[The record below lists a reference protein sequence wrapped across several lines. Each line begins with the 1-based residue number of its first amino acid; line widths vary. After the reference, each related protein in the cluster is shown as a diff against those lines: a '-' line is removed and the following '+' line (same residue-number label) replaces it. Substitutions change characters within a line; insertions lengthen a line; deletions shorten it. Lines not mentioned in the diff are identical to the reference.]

1 MEGVV
6 TSARGPI
13 RVPAIL
19 MLGKQRNFKS
29 RQKFVK
35 TILRVVKNKELGWDP
50 IFAKPKISRCM
61 RLLTFFPQKRV
72 VAGAASHRLYSLVLT
87 LFIFFPIAI
96 AVDLDL
102 EPTPTLGVPPCSAA
116 HEVDAPACLAL
127 SRRDLKLCLDPL
139 PLPALLL
146 APAASGH
153 RFGGGARGSLLFFL
167 HTHFPIQVRVL
178 I

>member
-6 TSARGPI
+6 TSARGPT

-87 LFIFFPIAI
+87 LFIFFAIAIAI

-153 RFGGGARGSLLFFL
+153 RFGGGARGSLLFFCIP
-167 HTHFPIQVRVL
+167 TFPYKL
-178 I
+178 GF